1 MVYNSLGEYQNAL
14 DYHNRSLE
22 MNKRIHKNVNHP
34 DIATSLNNIGVVYFS
49 LREFHKALDYYERSL
64 RMKQVFFDSTNPQ
77 IILLQQRIKNLK
89 LLRLVY
95 FVIS

>member
-1 MVYNSLGEYQNAL
+1 
-14 DYHNRSLE
+14 